1 MVATL
6 LASNWPNIA
15 QVRVNAVAPG
25 SSIFSST
32 AAANYGEELA
42 PFELAKPGVPAK
54 RLGTTFE
61 VVLLLQMRKLL
72 YLLCCFTKYPRIAAP
87 GGFAL
92 CITESH
98 RRMSTLHVSPGAAR
112 AGVENLSRSLCVEWA
127 GDGVRVNAVAPGVV
141 VSPTARENYA
151 VDVFDSAI
159 PHIPVKRLGV
169 TREVWSDKMSSPK
182 CQF

>member
-61 VVLLLQMRKLL
+61 VVHFLQNEK
-72 YLLCCFTKYPRIAAP
+72 
-87 GGFAL
+87 
-92 CITESH
+92 
-98 RRMSTLHVSPGAAR
+98 
-112 AGVENLSRSLCVEWA
+112 
-127 GDGVRVNAVAPGVV
+127 
-141 VSPTARENYA
+141 TAF
-151 VDVFDSAI
+151 VLF
-159 PHIPVKRLGV
+159 
-169 TREVWSDKMSSPK
+169 
-182 CQF
+182 F